1 MKQRIET
8 APGVSLAYTLDD
20 YTDPWVDAE
29 TIILIHGIAESGEV
43 WHAWVPHL
51 ARRYKVIRL
60 DLRGFGDSTPMP
72 LDYEW
77 SIAALADDLDAFVTR
92 LGLARVHLAGAKL
105 GGLISMKF
113 AATRPQKMRTL
124 IVSGATV
131 KLDFLAPSIPEKVRR
146 MKEESIRAWAESTM
160 RDRLGSGLPREAVDW
175 WIDLMGNA
183 PKDSVLGVY
192 RMLPA
197 VDITADLP
205 NINRA
210 DARDDVD
217 QERLLRH
224 QRGIRQLAE
233 KHSGFRTRADTRR
246 LVPHFGV
253 VSRRMR
259 EQGGRSFSPGE
270 ELRRKGCRA
279 MRFRAAAPRRNT
291 PACWSNENPEA
302 FSGDR
307 LEACHFIFTRHSRG
321 RGNSGRRWQTGGW
334 LLSLARPR
342 EK

>member
-1 MKQRIET
+1 MKQRIEI

-20 YTDPWVDAE
+20 YTDPWIDAE
-29 TIILIHGIAESGEV
+29 TIILIHGIAESGEA

-77 SIAALADDLDAFVTR
+77 SIDALADDLDAFVTR
-92 LGLARVHLAGAKL
+92 LDLGRVHLVGAKL

-113 AATRPQKMRTL
+113 AATRPQKMHTL

-131 KLDFLAPSIPEKVRR
+131 KLGFLAPSIPEKVRR

-175 WIDLMGNA
+175 WIDLMGKA

-205 NINRA
+205 NITAPTLVMTSTKSGYYGTSEAFANWQKNISDSELVLIPDDSFHISA
-210 DARDDVD
+210 SYPDAC
-217 QERLLRH
+217 
-224 QRGIRQLAE
+224 A
-233 KHSGFRTRADTRR
+233 S
-246 LVPHFGV
+246 
-253 VSRRMR
+253 
-259 EQGGRSFSPGE
+259 
-270 ELRRKGCRA
+270 
-279 MRFRAAAPRRNT
+279 RAA
-291 PACWSNENPEA
+291 E
-302 FSGDR
+302 F
-307 LEACHFIFTRHSRG
+307 
-321 RGNSGRRWQTGGW
+321 
-334 LLSLARPR
+334 LARR
-342 EK
+342 GA

>member
-1 MKQRIET
+1 MKQRIEI

-29 TIILIHGIAESGEV
+29 TIILIHGIAESGEA
-43 WHAWVPHL
+43 WQAWVPHL

-77 SIAALADDLDAFVTR
+77 SIDALANDLDAFVTR
-92 LGLARVHLAGAKL
+92 LDLEPVHLVGAKL

-131 KLDFLAPSIPEKVRR
+131 KLDFLASSIPEKVRR

-175 WIDLMGNA
+175 WIDLMGRA

-205 NINRA
+205 NITAPTLVMTSTKSGYYGTSEAFANWQKNIPDSELVLIPGDSFHISA
-210 DARDDVD
+210 SYPDACAATAA
-217 QERLLRH
+217 EF
-224 QRGIRQLAE
+224 LA
-233 KHSGFRTRADTRR
+233 R
-246 LVPHFGV
+246 
-253 VSRRMR
+253 
-259 EQGGRSFSPGE
+259 
-270 ELRRKGCRA
+270 
-279 MRFRAAAPRRNT
+279 RAAANR
-291 PACWSNENPEA
+291 SE
-302 FSGDR
+302 
-307 LEACHFIFTRHSRG
+307 SR
-321 RGNSGRRWQTGGW
+321 
-334 LLSLARPR
+334 
-342 EK
+342 